1 MRLRKNGKYEFLI
14 VLAGAFLYVF
24 MLLVFSGTLTSGY
37 HLADDHEIVLIN
49 KRFQDGTYGWN
60 TIFQKGI
67 LGYFNKDLRF
77 RPFYLTMRMLC
88 IYLLGT
94 NYLVW
99 SIWVGM
105 EIVLSIVVAYYI
117 ARGLG
122 ANFIFAGLVAL
133 LIVTGEQ
140 GEIWWRLGPQE
151 PLGLV

>member
-67 LGYFNKDLRF
+67 LGYFNKDIRF
-77 RPFYLTMRMLC
+77 RPL
-88 IYLLGT
+88 
-94 NYLVW
+94 
-99 SIWVGM
+99 
-105 EIVLSIVVAYYI
+105 
-117 ARGLG
+117 
-122 ANFIFAGLVAL
+122 
-133 LIVTGEQ
+133 
-140 GEIWWRLGPQE
+140 
-151 PLGLV
+151 